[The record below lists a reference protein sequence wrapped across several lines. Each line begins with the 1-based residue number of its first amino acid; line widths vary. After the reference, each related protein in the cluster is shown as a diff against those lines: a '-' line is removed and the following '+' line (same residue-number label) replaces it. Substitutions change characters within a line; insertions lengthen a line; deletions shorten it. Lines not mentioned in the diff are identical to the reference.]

1 MIAEIYS
8 KVSSTNSNLSER
20 LEDEL
25 TGNFF
30 GNMRYISF
38 NKGMK
43 HILKNCVKSV
53 ENNYIFNNLNIEEWN
68 NCIEFW
74 PREKECE
81 IDIRISLENILI
93 GIEVKLWSGLSSDD
107 DKVNIEQEIA
117 IDEFIEEK
125 SKNQLARESQ
135 MLARI
140 GGKKEKILI
149 LLGDEMSCY
158 PIYSKVME
166 RNILEANVK
175 LLYMNWQ
182 DILLELKKLNDL
194 NSYEQLIVDDIV
206 RLLEEKG
213 FERFKNFDM
222 DLRVEEKN
230 WNFVILND
238 YFNFKEEFKK
248 IEEEKY
254 YGFGE
259 EYI

>member
-1 MIAEIYS
+1 MIAEIYRKIS
-8 KVSSTNSNLSER
+8 FTTINFSER

-43 HILKNCVKSV
+43 HILKKCVKPA
-53 ENNYIFNNLNIEEWN
+53 ENNYVFNNLNIEEWSN
-68 NCIEFW
+68 FIEFW

-107 DKVNIEQEIA
+107 DIVNIEQEIA
-117 IDEFIEEK
+117 IDEFIKEK

-194 NSYEQLIVDDIV
+194 NSYEKLIVDDIIK
-206 RLLEEKG
+206 LLERKG
-213 FERFKNFDM
+213 FERFKNFDI

-230 WNFVILND
+230 WNFAILNE
-238 YFNFKEEFKK
+238 YFSFKEELKK
-248 IEEEKY
+248 IEGEKY

>member
-43 HILKNCVKSV
+43 HILKNCVKPV

-68 NCIEFW
+68 NCIKFW

-107 DKVNIEQEIA
+107 EVINIEKEI
-117 IDEFIEEK
+117 IENNLIEEE
-125 SKNQLARESQ
+125 SENQLAIESR
-135 MLARI
+135 MLNRI
-140 GGKKEKILI
+140 GAQKEKILI
-149 LLGDEMSCY
+149 LLGDEMSCNS
-158 PIYSKVME
+158 IYKNVKE
-166 RNILEANVK
+166 RNIIDSNVT
-175 LLYMNWQ
+175 LLYINWQ
-182 DILLELKKLNDL
+182 DILLELKNLTNL
-194 NSYEQLIVDDIV
+194 NSYEQLIIEDIIE
-206 RLLEEKG
+206 LLKKKG
-213 FERFKNFDM
+213 FERFKNFDI
-222 DLRVEEKN
+222 DLKVEDNNWSFSKENSDFGFKN
-230 WNFVILND
+230 
-238 YFNFKEEFKK
+238 EFKR
-248 IEEEKY
+248 IEEDKYYEFGEKY
-254 YGFGE
+254 
-259 EYI
+259 I